1 MATIL
6 VTGGAGRLGANLA
19 YGLREKG
26 HLVRVMDI
34 AAADFSPFEEEDGFE
49 IFKGDIRDLD
59 LVKKGAKGCS
69 AVFHLAALLPPVSER
84 DRAAT
89 MSINVDGTAGV
100 LKACSEAGSI
110 PVVFSSSVSTY
121 GDTAKEDPPV
131 RVDHIQQA
139 LNIYPES
146 KIKSEKLVRDSGLPY
161 CILRIAGIAV
171 PAFLD
176 PPDPWPFTR
185 EQRVEFIALNDLV
198 TALVNLVDN
207 QAAHGKTFNLGGGP
221 SWQMLGEEYA
231 RRYCQTLEIS
241 FESQKFLDRPGW
253 LDWYDTADSQAIL
266 SYQNTSF
273 DDFHAMLRS
282 AMEAALEE

>member
-1 MATIL
+1 LATTL

-19 YGLREKG
+19 YGLRSKG

-34 AAADFSPFEEEDGFE
+34 EKADFSPFEGEEGFE
-49 IFKGDIRDLD
+49 ILKGDIRNYSLI
-59 LVKKGAKGCS
+59 KKGVEGSS
-69 AVFHLAALLPPVSER
+69 AVFHLAALLPPISER
-84 DRAAT
+84 NRQET
-89 MSINVDGTAGV
+89 MSINVDGTTIV
-100 LKACSEAGSI
+100 LKACQETGSM
-110 PVVFSSSVSTY
+110 PFVLSSSVSTY
-121 GDTAKEDPPV
+121 GDTSKEEPPI
-131 RVDHIQQA
+131 RTDHIQRA

-146 KIKSEKLVRDSGLPY
+146 KIQAEKLVRESGIPFT
-161 CILRIAGIAV
+161 ILRIAGIAV

-176 PPDPWPFTR
+176 PPEPWPFMSD
-185 EQRVEFIALNDLV
+185 QRVEFIALGDLV

-207 QAAHGKTFNLGGGP
+207 QEARGKTFNLAGGP

-253 LDWYDTADSQAIL
+253 LDWYDTTESQAVL
-266 SYQNTSF
+266 NYQNTTF
-273 DDFHAMLRS
+273 DEFHKQLRA